1 MSERQETPKHLVPK
15 FFGNTSDT
23 YDKVARWGTL
33 GKDDYWK
40 KEILKQIP
48 KGDAFLDLACGTG
61 ILTRKIA
68 KKFPNSKIT
77 GVDITEGYLNI
88 AKKNSSE
95 YKNISY
101 IQQDAEKLNLDS
113 KFDCII
119 SSYISKYCD
128 AEVLVKVCCEHLKP
142 GGSIVLHDFIYPK
155 SKAVQKLW
163 NGIFDV
169 LKFVGIFVPSW
180 KEAFLEL
187 PKLIKSSDWLK
198 SYETAMRKNGLQVKC
213 QHLTWGTA
221 AILIGTSPH

>member
-1 MSERQETPKHLVPK
+1 MIQNSPKQLVPK
-15 FFGNTSDT
+15 FFGKTSTT
-23 YDKVARWGTL
+23 YDKVARWATL

-40 KEILKQIP
+40 KEILKQVP
-48 KGDAFLDLACGTG
+48 NGETFLDLACGTG

-68 KKFPNSKIT
+68 EKFPNSKIT

-88 AKKNSSE
+88 AKQNSAD
-95 YKNISY
+95 YKNISF

-128 AEVLVKVCCEHLKP
+128 AEVLVKVCCEYLNP

-155 SKAVQKLW
+155 SKAVQKIW
-163 NGIFDV
+163 NGIFV
-169 LKFVGIFVPSW
+169 ILKFVGCFVPSW

>member
-1 MSERQETPKHLVPK
+1 MIQNSPKQLVPK
-15 FFGNTSDT
+15 FFGKTSTT
-23 YDKVARWGTL
+23 YDKVARWATL

-40 KEILKQIP
+40 KEILKQVP
-48 KGDAFLDLACGTG
+48 NGDTFLDLACGTG

-68 KKFPNSKIT
+68 EKFPNSKIT
-77 GVDITEGYLNI
+77 GVDLTKGYLNI
-88 AKKNSSE
+88 AKQNSAD
-95 YKNISY
+95 YKNISF

-128 AEVLVKVCCEHLKP
+128 AEVLVKVCCEYLNP

-163 NGIFDV
+163 NGIFV
-169 LKFVGIFVPSW
+169 ILKFVGCFVPSW

>member
-1 MSERQETPKHLVPK
+1 MIQDSPKQLVPK
-15 FFGNTSDT
+15 FFGKTSTT
-23 YDKVARWGTL
+23 YDKVARWATL

-40 KEILKQIP
+40 KEILKQVP
-48 KGDAFLDLACGTG
+48 NGDTFLDLACGTG

-68 KKFPNSKIT
+68 EKFPNSKIT
-77 GVDITEGYLNI
+77 GVDLTKGYLNI
-88 AKKNSSE
+88 AKQNSAD
-95 YKNISY
+95 YKNISF

-128 AEVLVKVCCEHLKP
+128 AEVLVKVCCEYLNP

-163 NGIFDV
+163 NGIFV
-169 LKFVGIFVPSW
+169 ILKFVGCFVPSW

>member
-1 MSERQETPKHLVPK
+1 MIQNSPKQLVPK
-15 FFGNTSDT
+15 FFGKTSTT
-23 YDKVARWGTL
+23 YDKVARWATL

-40 KEILKQIP
+40 KEILKQVP
-48 KGDAFLDLACGTG
+48 NGDIFLDLACGTG

-68 KKFPNSKIT
+68 EKFPNSKIT

-88 AKKNSSE
+88 AKQNSAD
-95 YKNISY
+95 YKNISF

-128 AEVLVKVCCEHLKP
+128 AEVLVKVCCEYLNP

-163 NGIFDV
+163 NGIFV
-169 LKFVGIFVPSW
+169 ILKFVGCFVPSW

>member
-1 MSERQETPKHLVPK
+1 MIQDSPKELVPK
-15 FFGNTSDT
+15 FFGKTSTT
-23 YDKVARWGTL
+23 YDKVARWATL

-40 KEILKQIP
+40 KEILKQVP
-48 KGDAFLDLACGTG
+48 NGDTFLDLACGTG

-68 KKFPNSKIT
+68 EKFPNSKIT
-77 GVDITEGYLNI
+77 GVDLTKGYLNI
-88 AKKNSSE
+88 AKQNSAD
-95 YKNISY
+95 YKNISF

-128 AEVLVKVCCEHLKP
+128 AEVLVKVCCEYLNP
-142 GGSIVLHDFIYPK
+142 GGRIVLHDFIYPK
-155 SKAVQKLW
+155 SRAVQKLW
-163 NGIFDV
+163 NGIFV
-169 LKFVGIFVPSW
+169 ILKFVGCFVPSW